1 MADLGTLT
9 TYPGQ
14 IEIESGISTVQFCRL
29 EVLDLDLDGE
39 DEDAT
44 IEDLHPPSIYEHY
57 SPPTVEYGG
66 YEEDEEDGEDAGNA
80 CIGLTFYTEGG
91 EVSRY
96 ITDSECDDIYEVFAE
111 VLAAMGQR
119 GWQAVN
125 IITDP
130 RYEETWFLQRFV
142 NR

>member
-14 IEIESGISTVQFCRL
+14 IELDTGVSAVQFCRL
-29 EVLDLDLDGE
+29 EVLNLDFDGE
-39 DEDAT
+39 DQDAVV
-44 IEDLHPPSIYEHY
+44 EDLHPPSIYEPY
-57 SPPTVEYGG
+57 IPSTPE
-66 YEEDEEDGEDAGNA
+66 YEEDDEEGEDEGNA
-80 CIGLTFYTEGG
+80 CVGLTYYTESG

-96 ITDSECDDIYEVFAE
+96 ITDSACDDIYEVFAQ

-119 GWQAVN
+119 GWQAIN

-130 RYEETWFLQRFV
+130 RYEETWFFQRFV